1 VGYHL
6 ATMVTIKVPPVKP
19 NTERIN
25 VSLKSGRKLF
35 VQSALLLLTFGVLYY
50 PLDLTRVAETTP
62 PTPLHSNKNL
72 PNFHSVHTYL
82 LRGGA
87 PSLPGLDELKRLGV
101 KTIIDL
107 RRNEQRIDVERQYA
121 EKLGFNYVSIPM
133 GDFIPSLE
141 KQNQYLRVVQQA
153 KDDPSKSPVFLH
165 CSHGSD
171 RTSFLVAIWRVKND
185 HWTIAQAVCEMLNS
199 GFLIHK
205 LKKDDQSLPIFE

>member
-1 VGYHL
+1 
-6 ATMVTIKVPPVKP
+6 M
-19 NTERIN
+19 
-25 VSLKSGRKLF
+25 SLKPRRNLF
-35 VQSALLLLTFGVLYY
+35 MQNALLLLTFAVLYY
-50 PLDLTRVAETTP
+50 PLDLVRAADPTP
-62 PTPLHSNKNL
+62 PTPAHSFKNL

-87 PSLPGLDELKRLGV
+87 PSLPGLDELKPLGV

-133 GDFIPSLE
+133 GDFVPSTE
-141 KQNQYLRVVQQA
+141 KLNQYLSVVQEA

-185 HWTIAQAVCEMLNS
+185 HWTIAQAVCEMFNS

-205 LKKDDQSLPIFE
+205 LKKDDQSLPMFE